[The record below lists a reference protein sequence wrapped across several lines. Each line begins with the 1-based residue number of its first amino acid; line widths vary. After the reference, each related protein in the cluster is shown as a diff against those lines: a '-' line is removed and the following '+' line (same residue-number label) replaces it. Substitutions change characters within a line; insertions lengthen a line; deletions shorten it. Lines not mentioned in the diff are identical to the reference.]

1 MSSRRQ
7 LRVAELLQR
16 ELAEMVTFELRD
28 PRLALVTIT
37 RVRVSPDL
45 RYANVYVTNLGDEA
59 ETTEAIGGLTN
70 ATGYMRR
77 ELGKRTDL
85 RYVPDLSF
93 HQDEGLVESRRI
105 NELLDTLVI
114 EDNDVEL
121 AADSEEDPTAVGEE

>member
-1 MSSRRQ
+1 MSTRRQ

-16 ELAEMVTFELRD
+16 ELAQMVTFELRD

-45 RYANVYVTNLGDEA
+45 RYANVYITNLGDQA
-59 ETTEAIGGLTN
+59 ETAEAIDGLTN
-70 ATGYMRR
+70 ATGFMRR

-93 HQDEGLVESRRI
+93 HLDEGLVESRRI
-105 NELLDTLVI
+105 NELLDALVI
-114 EDNDVEL
+114 EDEDDEPL
-121 AADSEEDPTAVGEE
+121 AEDDDQDTTAGEE

>member
-16 ELAEMVTFELRD
+16 ELAQMVTFELRD

-45 RYANVYVTNLGDEA
+45 RYANVYITNLGDKA
-59 ETTEAIGGLTN
+59 ETAQAISSLSN

-93 HQDEGLVESRRI
+93 HLDEALVEGRRI
-105 NELLDTLVI
+105 NELLDTLII
-114 EDNDVEL
+114 EGEVD
-121 AADSEEDPTAVGEE
+121 ADPAVDGEEDPAAGDE

>member
-16 ELAEMVTFELRD
+16 ELAQMVTFELRD

-45 RYANVYVTNLGDEA
+45 RHANIYITNLGDEA
-59 ETTEAIGGLTN
+59 ETAEAIKSLSN

-93 HQDEGLVESRRI
+93 HLDEALVEGRRI
-105 NELLDTLVI
+105 NELLDTLII
-114 EDNDVEL
+114 EEEVDGDPAVNG
-121 AADSEEDPTAVGEE
+121 EEDSTAGDE